1 MKLVKTAFIFCSA
14 LALISACSNS
24 NQKTISEVEQE
35 QDEAAMPDEGN
46 PPQDQSDEAMKPTEF
61 DGTIAKTKSGLSL
74 KTGAGEFMIEG
85 QDLSDMVGKKVKVVG
100 ALEESESGQKIHIT
114 AVTPLE

>member
-1 MKLVKTAFIFCSA
+1 MKLVKTALIFCSA
-14 LALISACSNS
+14 LVLISACSKG

-35 QDEAAMPDEGN
+35 QDEATMAEKGN
-46 PPQDQSDEAMKPTEF
+46 PPQDQSDEAMEPTEF

-74 KTGAGEFMIEG
+74 KTGSGEFMIEG

-100 ALEESESGQKIHIT
+100 AIEESKSGQKIHIT